1 MVGAPPSVPELKSWL
16 GDAIRR
22 LYVSKIPPPPNTGPI
37 IPPPMSVNSAPT
49 YTTKNAPMA
58 PQKVVVPP
66 PLDPSIIKKN
76 TLAVGAPPTVPEI
89 QNKL

>member
-1 MVGAPPSVPELKSWL
+1 
-16 GDAIRR
+16 
-22 LYVSKIPPPPNTGPI
+22 
-37 IPPPMSVNSAPT
+37 MSVNSAPT